1 MSVQADR
8 VDPVAVDARPRDR
21 GVGIWL
27 LCVAGMVALILIVGG
42 LTRLTDS
49 GLSITEW
56 KPVTGVVPPLSH
68 DHWLEEFEK
77 YKQIPEYQQI
87 NKGMS
92 LSEFQWIYWWEW
104 AHRFLARTVGLVFA
118 IPFLFFAI
126 KGRIGRSDWPK
137 YAGLFLLGGFQGFM
151 GWYMVSSGLSE
162 RVDVSQ
168 YRLAA
173 HLGIAVLIFG
183 FSLWLA
189 LGHLIERRA
198 PGPAALAVAARL
210 TIGLIFLQI
219 LSGAFVAGTD
229 AGFTYNTWP
238 LMDGAFI
245 PDQIFD
251 TDPAWLAAFEDH
263 RTIQFNHRMLG
274 YGVAFMV
281 FALWFAGR
289 GRHVVL
295 PYGVRPLLTLLL
307 GLVLVQ
313 IALGVWTLLAVVPIA
328 MGALHQF
335 GALCVFGAAIVLA
348 YRLNPR

>member
-1 MSVQADR
+1 MSIQAER
-8 VDPVAVDARPRDR
+8 IDPVSVGRQRRDR
-21 GVGIWL
+21 AVGIWL
-27 LCVAGMVALILIVGG
+27 LCVAAMVALILIVGG

-56 KPVTGVVPPLSH
+56 KPVTGVIPPLSH

-77 YKQIPEYQQI
+77 YKQIPEYHQV

-104 AHRFLARTVGLVFA
+104 AHRLLARTVGLVFA
-118 IPFLFFAI
+118 IPFLFFAVR
-126 KGRIGRSDWPK
+126 GRIARTEWPK
-137 YAGLFLLGGFQGFM
+137 FIGLFLLGGFQGFM
-151 GWYMVSSGLSE
+151 GWYMVSSGLSD

-183 FSLWLA
+183 FSLWIA
-189 LGHLIERRA
+189 LGYLVERRA
-198 PGPAALAVAARL
+198 PGPAALAVASRL
-210 TIGLIFLQI
+210 TVGLIFAQI
-219 LSGAFVAGTD
+219 ITGAFVAGTD

-238 LMDGAFI
+238 LIDGAFI
-245 PDQIFD
+245 PERIYD
-251 TDPAWLAAFEDH
+251 TAPAWLAAFEDH
-263 RTIQFNHRMLG
+263 LTIQFNHRMLG

-295 PYGVRPLLTLLL
+295 PQGVRGLLSVL
-307 GLVLVQ
+307 LVLVLLQ
-313 IALGVWTLLAVVPIA
+313 IALGIWTLLAVVPIA

-335 GALCVFGAAIVLA
+335 GALCVFGAAIILA